1 MTTVDENA
9 DELDDPRLLV
19 NVFEAEEKSDREK
32 KPEPHVPWLFSC
44 SVAALTPVMVIAI
57 LKAMPDNGWL
67 PSKTTC
73 SGYTSVTV

>member
-32 KPEPHVPWLFSC
+32 KR
-44 SVAALTPVMVIAI
+44 IARS
-57 LKAMPDNGWL
+57 A
-67 PSKTTC
+67 
-73 SGYTSVTV
+73 